1 MDGTSLISDHG
12 SPKAETRESNDPSST
27 TSSHSPS
34 PTSSDPSGSLST
46 SILAQDTGLTS
57 LEEVLAR
64 LTVKEDQ
71 PGRMFVA
78 LSNIFRA
85 AQDRERSI
93 DLSRFGSDGP
103 WTLFQRADTSSQQ
116 GNRDL
121 EALRAIKDITDQ
133 MRWRRSQLLVAVA
146 KTLADASRDC
156 KSGSAE
162 VVLPYFSYLGE
173 VWLNSCSYVACTI
186 R

>member
-1 MDGTSLISDHG
+1 MDEVSLISDHG
-12 SPKAETRESNDPSST
+12 SPKAETPGTHDPSST
-27 TSSHSPS
+27 ISSHSPS
-34 PTSSDPSGSLST
+34 PTSSDPSSSLST
-46 SILAQDTGLTS
+46 SILPQDTELTS

-103 WTLFQRADTSSQQ
+103 WTLFQRADTSSQH
-116 GNRDL
+116 GYRDL

-133 MRWRRSQLLVAVA
+133 MHWRGSQLLVAVA
-146 KTLADASRDC
+146 KALADASRDC
-156 KSGSAE
+156 KSRNADIA
-162 VVLPYFSYLGE
+162 LPCFTFILVKSG
-173 VWLNSCSYVACTI
+173 
-186 R
+186 